1 MKATER
7 HQLKQNEFAMTTGKV
22 VDTLQENRKRVLQ
35 ILVAAVVLVGIVG
48 GVLYWR
54 KVQADRAGAAL
65 GVAIATAESA
75 VAPAPTL
82 PGSSQPA
89 GTFPSERARA
99 EAAILAFTDVSNKFS
114 GTPAGIAA
122 TYHLASELLN
132 SGQAEQAEQTFR
144 KVVDSGSH
152 LYAPLARLGI
162 AQAQAGA
169 GKADQAVTT
178 LTELAAIRDGLVPVD
193 AVLMELGRTQL
204 KAGKTAE
211 ARTVFK
217 RVVDEFPSSTY
228 LSEAQSRLDTLE

>member
-7 HQLKQNEFAMTTGKV
+7 HQLKQNEFAVTTGKV
-22 VDTLQENRKRVLQ
+22 VGALQDNRNRVLQ
-35 ILVAAVVLVGIVG
+35 AIVVAVVLVGIVG

-65 GVAIATAESA
+65 GAAVAIAEST
-75 VAPAPTL
+75 VSPAPTL
-82 PGSSQPA
+82 PGASQPA

-99 EAAILAFTDVSNKFS
+99 EAAIQAFTDVSNKYA

-122 TYHLASELLN
+122 TYQLASELLN

-144 KVVDSGSH
+144 KVADSGSE
-152 LYAPLARLGI
+152 LYAPLARLGV

-169 GKADQAVTT
+169 GKNEEAVAT

-211 ARTVFK
+211 ARTAFK

-228 LSEAQSRLDTLE
+228 LSDAQARLATLD

>member
-7 HQLKQNEFAMTTGKV
+7 HQLKQNEFAITTAKV
-22 VDTLQENRKRVLQ
+22 VGTLQENRNRALQ
-35 ILVAAVVLVGIVG
+35 MTLAVVVLLGIVG
-48 GVLYWR
+48 GFLYWR

-65 GVAIATAESA
+65 GIAVATAES
-75 VAPAPTL
+75 VVSPASSL
-82 PGSSQPA
+82 PGASQPA

-99 EAAILAFTDVSNKFS
+99 EAAIKAYTDVSNAYA

-132 SGQAEQAEQTFR
+132 SGQADQAEQAFK
-144 KVVDSGSH
+144 KVADSGSE

-169 GKADQAVTT
+169 GKNDQAVAT
-178 LTELAAIRDGLVPVD
+178 LTELSALRDGLVPVD

-204 KAGKTAE
+204 KAGKTSE
-211 ARTVFK
+211 ARTAFK

-228 LSEAQSRLDTLE
+228 LSDAQSRLAALE